1 MTHNPADRQ
10 LIQEAMSKYTWGY
23 DENDFAM
30 LADAFTQNATSGG
43 KVSGT
48 DVAWGPMQGRD
59 EIRSTLEGIRAT
71 QSDQRR
77 HCVSNFIYLSQTETT
92 ATYRCYLNLIVAKDG
107 AADLVTGGWYEVD
120 AVKEGATW
128 RMSRLDGVLDA
139 PF

>member
-1 MTHNPADRQ
+1 MSYNVADRQ
-10 LIQEAMSKYTWGY
+10 MIEEALSKYTWGY

-30 LADAFTQNATSGG
+30 LADSFTENATSGG

-48 DVAWGPMQGRD
+48 DVTWGPMKGRD
-59 EIRSTLEGIRAT
+59 EIASVLQGIRQG

-77 HCVSNFIYLSQTETT
+77 HCVSNFLYLSQTDST
-92 ATYRCYLNLIVAKDG
+92 ATFRCYLNLIAAEDG
-107 AADLVTGGWYEVD
+107 KPKLITGGWYEID
-120 AVKEGATW
+120 AVKEGETW